1 MQLRIQAAIHG
12 GLHLRNEVHWQRFQV
27 LIEVLDPLCGPLDG
41 EALLEVPQLS
51 ININIHS
58 VQESKVNIMRRN
70 IIEYQR
76 IS

>member
-51 ININIHS
+51 IQHPFGTRVASEHN
-58 VQESKVNIMRRN
+58 ET
-70 IIEYQR
+70 EYHR
-76 IS
+76 ISNEHE